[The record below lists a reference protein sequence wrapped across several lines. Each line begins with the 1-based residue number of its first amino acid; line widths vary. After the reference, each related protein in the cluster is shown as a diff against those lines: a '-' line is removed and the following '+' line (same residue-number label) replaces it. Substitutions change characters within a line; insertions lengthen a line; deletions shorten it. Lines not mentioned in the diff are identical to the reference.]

1 MKYNHLQI
9 GKVAIGFVILASIAS
24 IIGVMAED
32 FSVYAAD
39 WMDTANWDAWGI
51 AIIVFV
57 YLTVINMC
65 LLRIQVEQNVLRWYF
80 GVGFP
85 RKTIALGD
93 IETVNVVRNKWWY
106 GWGIR
111 KLVSGGWLYCVHG
124 LDAVEIKTNTG
135 KIVRLGTDEPKQL
148 ARVLQTSV
156 NKLKEERH
164 G

>member
-9 GKVAIGFVILASIAS
+9 GKVAIAFVILSAIVSVIA
-24 IIGVMAED
+24 VMAKD
-32 FSVYAAD
+32 FSIYTPD

-51 AIIVFV
+51 AIIVTV
-57 YLTVINMC
+57 YLTIINMC
-65 LLRIQVEQNVLRWYF
+65 MLRIQVDHKILRWYF

-85 RKTIALGD
+85 GKKISLET

-111 KLVSGGWLYCVHG
+111 KLVSGGWLYNVNG
-124 LDAVEIKTNTG
+124 LDAVEVKTDEG

-148 ARVLQTSV
+148 ARALKNQVD
-156 NKLKEERH
+156 KLREGNH